1 MLHRPATAYVIEA
14 RRRLGQDARLCDEGV
29 LVYSVDAT
37 VRSGDGPIR
46 VRAAQRGRNA
56 DLIDRCGPLYDAPF
70 DKGPGEVARFT
81 DSATGISMEVLGR
94 ATGGGYRVRVERR

>member
-1 MLHRPATAYVIEA
+1 MIEA

-56 DLIDRCGPLYDAPF
+56 ELINRCGPLYEAPF
-70 DKGPGEVARFT
+70 DRGPGEVARFR
-81 DSATGISMEVLGR
+81 DSAAGISMEVLGR